1 MLTINTD
8 EIKIPTWPTG
18 NHKIKKAFKD
28 GELHAV
34 NHWFGEEPKLD
45 WPYGVKSWAVC
56 PYSDCRPDAYHS
68 WIAGF
73 SSKWGELVRGERDEK
88 NHK

>member
-1 MLTINTD
+1 MLKINTD
-8 EIKIPTWPTG
+8 EIKIPMWATPA
-18 NHKIKKAFKD
+18 HKIIKSFKD

-34 NHWFGEEPKLD
+34 NHWFNEEPEPD

-56 PYSDCRPDAYHS
+56 PYSDCRPDAYYS
-68 WIAGF
+68 WMAGF
-73 SSKWGELVRGERDEK
+73 SAKWGELARGERNEK